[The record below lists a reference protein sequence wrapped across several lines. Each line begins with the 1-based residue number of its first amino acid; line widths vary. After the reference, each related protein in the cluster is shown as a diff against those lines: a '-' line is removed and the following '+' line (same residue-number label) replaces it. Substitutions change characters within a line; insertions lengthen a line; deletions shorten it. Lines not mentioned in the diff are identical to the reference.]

1 MCQGRD
7 CDDSSMPR
15 GDHDIEREP
24 IPLLTA
30 EKAALLRHQVLELEE
45 RVTRA
50 GYRNGRERWVALIP
64 MDLPAMLMAMDTMS
78 ATVSTQQGKLHD
90 LVERER
96 RAGKLFQAFTR
107 EAEVI
112 VGEVMRGLS
121 RYVISEP
128 GEAPVHSCPVYL
140 RIALWVQALHDFEQD
155 LTALRAS
162 CQE

>member
-7 CDDSSMPR
+7 CDDSSMSR
-15 GDHDIEREP
+15 SDHDIEREP

-30 EKAALLRHQVLELEE
+30 EKAVLLRHQMLELEE
-45 RVTRA
+45 RIIRA
-50 GYRNGRERWVALIP
+50 GYPNGHERWTALIP
-64 MDLPAMLMAMDTMS
+64 MDLPAMLLAMDTMS
-78 ATVSTQQGKLHD
+78 AIVSTQQGKLHD

-96 RAGKLFQAFTR
+96 RAGKLFQAFAC
-107 EAEVI
+107 EAEGI
-112 VGEVMRGLS
+112 VGEAMRGLS

-128 GEAPVHSCPVYL
+128 GEPPAHPCPVYL

-155 LTALRAS
+155 LAVLKAA